1 MAAPGQRAAA
11 CRAIANERA
20 YSPMPKAPD
29 TGTNNR
35 RGAPSIKGR
44 EPAVEH
50 QQIPRPPKLDIAES
64 LSWTADW
71 YRAFAEGENMLAFSE
86 AQLAQYEVR

>member
-1 MAAPGQRAAA
+1 LSSARAEQSLGW
-11 CRAIANERA
+11 R
-20 YSPMPKAPD
+20 
-29 TGTNNR
+29 
-35 RGAPSIKGR
+35 
-44 EPAVEH
+44 
-50 QQIPRPPKLDIAES
+50 PKLDIAES